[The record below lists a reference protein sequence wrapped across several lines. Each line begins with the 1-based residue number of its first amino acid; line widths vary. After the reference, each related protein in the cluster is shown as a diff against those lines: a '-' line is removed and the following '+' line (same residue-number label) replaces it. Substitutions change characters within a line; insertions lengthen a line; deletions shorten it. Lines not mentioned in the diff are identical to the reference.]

1 MGGKRG
7 PRSGVV
13 FVLSAPSGTGKTTLS
28 RRLARRVS
36 GLRFSVSYTT
46 RAPRPGER
54 QGVDYH
60 FVTRAAFQRLRRRK
74 AFLEWARVDEELY
87 GTPRDQILRS
97 RARGEDLLLEIDT
110 QGAEQVRRR
119 LRDAVLIFILP
130 PGPLDLR
137 RRLVRRGAEPEVLA
151 RRLALARRE
160 VPQYRSYDYLV
171 LNDRVEKA
179 TRDLEAIVR
188 AERCRVQRQA
198 GKGRRILREFKRGG
212 VMIPAKPRAMSPT
225 MRKEITG

>member
-1 MGGKRG
+1 MTGKKS

-13 FVLSAPSGTGKTTLS
+13 FVLSAPSGTGKTTLT

-36 GLRFSVSYTT
+36 GLRFSVSFTT
-46 RAPRPGER
+46 RPPRPGER
-54 QGVDYH
+54 EGVDYH
-60 FVTRAAFQRLRRRK
+60 FVTRETFQRLRRRK
-74 AFLEWARVDEELY
+74 AFLEWARVDGELY
-87 GTPRDQILRS
+87 GTSRDQVLRS
-97 RARGEDLLLEIDT
+97 LARGDDLLLEIDT

-119 LRDAVLIFILP
+119 LRGAVLIFILP

-137 RRLVRRGAEPEVLA
+137 RRLLRRGAEPEVLA

-171 LNDRVEKA
+171 LNDRVETA
-179 TRDLEAIVR
+179 TRDLQAIVR
-188 AERCRVQRQA
+188 AEHCRVQRQA
-198 GKGRRILREFKRGG
+198 SKGRRILREFRMGG
-212 VMIPAKPRAMSPT
+212 ANPAKPRALSPT

>member
-1 MGGKRG
+1 MTGKRS
-7 PRSGVV
+7 PRTGVV

-46 RAPRPGER
+46 RPRRPDER
-54 QGVDYH
+54 GGVDYH
-60 FVTRAAFQRLRRRK
+60 FVTRAAFQKLRRRR
-74 AFLEWARVDEELY
+74 ALLEWARVDGEFY
-87 GTPRDQILRS
+87 GTSRDQVS
-97 RARGEDLLLEIDT
+97 RALARGEDLLLEIDT

-119 LRDAVLIFILP
+119 LRCAVLIFILP
-130 PGPLDLR
+130 PGPMDLR
-137 RRLVRRGAEPEVLA
+137 RRLVRRGAEPAVLA

-179 TRDLEAIVR
+179 YRDLEAIVR
-188 AERCRVQRQA
+188 AERCKVQRQA
-198 GKGRRILREFKRGG
+198 NRGQRILRQFKTGG
-212 VMIPAKPRAMSPT
+212 VIPANPRTSSPT